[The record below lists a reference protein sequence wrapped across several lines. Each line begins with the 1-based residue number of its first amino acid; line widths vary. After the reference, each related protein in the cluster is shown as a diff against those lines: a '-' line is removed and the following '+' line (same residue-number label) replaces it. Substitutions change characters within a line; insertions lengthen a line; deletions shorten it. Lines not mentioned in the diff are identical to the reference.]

1 MTSRPAHV
9 CPCRLFLFVFP
20 RWFWWLRTMR
30 LLPTRLCEFCS
41 GRVSGSGPAE
51 RSRAERGGLDR
62 SPAPRRHVAQGE
74 AARAGW
80 DSAFRPPSC
89 RPASA
94 AFMVSLHHHTHTHT
108 HTRSH
113 TNTYSDLITRPAG
126 MQSVPVCLSHCWA
139 LLKWTGDGGRREEW
153 LIERW
158 RSFFCLLFSC
168 FFQWQTIS
176 YWRSVP
182 AQGGSY
188 FDYAVQKA
196 VRCVATIIEKK
207 KNNLSFEKLQ
217 RSCRWRL
224 KDSTLDTRAR

>member
-1 MTSRPAHV
+1 
-9 CPCRLFLFVFP
+9 
-20 RWFWWLRTMR
+20 MR
-30 LLPTRLCEFCS
+30 LLPARLCEFCS

-113 TNTYSDLITRPAG
+113 TRTHTHTDTHGGCASPTHRPDG
-126 MQSVPVCLSHCWA
+126 ETHGSVLVSCCCCCCLQTLSSPGLGASYRSQH
-139 LLKWTGDGGRREEW
+139 EVEV
-153 LIERW
+153 RW
-158 RSFFCLLFSC
+158 R
-168 FFQWQTIS
+168 
-176 YWRSVP
+176 
-182 AQGGSY
+182 
-188 FDYAVQKA
+188 
-196 VRCVATIIEKK
+196 
-207 KNNLSFEKLQ
+207 
-217 RSCRWRL
+217 
-224 KDSTLDTRAR
+224 